1 MGFNIFDDQI
11 NTRRENDEAVFS
23 DACCGLASI
32 LDPVFSGKNSNG
44 EVRGAI
50 AKVLSMLEAEV
61 PEVPENITD
70 LNAQLT
76 YMLRPSGVMRRRV
89 ELKGDWWKDA
99 TGCLLGSTS
108 AGEVVVISQNRYSG
122 YEYCDIKG
130 KTIKINRRTAKNINT
145 DAFYFYRALPAK
157 KLRIMDLVLFM
168 LKAITRDD
176 IVFVLVVSLL
186 VSLTGMFMPYMNKQI
201 FDGIIPSG
209 IKSNI
214 LPVASLLTGVL
225 FGSTIF
231 GIARG
236 IILARLRDKINISV
250 QSATMMR
257 VFALP
262 ANFFKPYT
270 TGELSSRVMSMD
282 ALCSVLS
289 DAVLT
294 TGLSAVFSFVFIF
307 QMLRYAPTLV
317 IPGMLCLIFMMA
329 FSVLTSF
336 IQLKISRRLM
346 KLSAR
351 QSGLI
356 YSLFTGIQ
364 KIKLA
369 GAEKRAFAKWAER
382 YKEQGRL
389 SYAPPMFLRL
399 NSAISVLITLGSSLV
414 LFYFAGTSKI
424 SPADYMAFN
433 VAYGAVSGA
442 IMALSGIAMTAVN
455 IKPLLEMVQP
465 IIEAVPENSKNKKI
479 VTSLSGVIE
488 INSLSFRYESNSPL
502 ILDNISL
509 KIKSGEYVA
518 IAGRTGCG
526 KSTLFRL
533 LLGFEK
539 PETGAIYYDGQDL
552 EKIDA
557 SSLRQCIAVDM
568 QGGKLFPGSI
578 FSNIIIG
585 APWMTLNDAW
595 EAAKL
600 AGVDEDIR
608 AMPMNMHTVIS
619 EGNGGISGGQRQ
631 RILIARAVVSKPK
644 IILLDEATS
653 ALDNITQKHVSESI
667 EKLKST
673 RLVIAHRLSTIQHCD
688 RIIVLESGRIAED
701 GNYDELIAKQG
712 LFYDLAKRQTL

>member
-1 MGFNIFDDQI
+1 MDFNVFDDQI
-11 NTRRENDEAVFS
+11 NARRENDRAVLS

-32 LDPVFSGKNSNG
+32 LDPAFSGEKSNG

-50 AKVLSMLEAEV
+50 AKILTMLGAEI

-89 ELKGDWWKDA
+89 ELLGDWWKDA
-99 TGCLLGSTS
+99 TGYLLGSTVS
-108 AGEVVVISQNRYSG
+108 GDVIVISQNKYSG
-122 YEYCDIKG
+122 YEYNDANG
-130 KTIKINRRTAKNINT
+130 KTIKINRKTAKNINT

-157 KLRIMDLVLFM
+157 KLRITDLLLFM
-168 LKAITRDD
+168 LKTITRND

-186 VSLTGMFMPYMNKQI
+186 VSLTGMFLPYMNKQI

-236 IILARLRDKINISV
+236 IILARLRDKINIAV
-250 QSATMMR
+250 QSASMMR

-262 ANFFKPYT
+262 ANFFKTYT

-307 QMLRYAPTLV
+307 QMLRYAPALV
-317 IPGMLCLIFMMA
+317 IPGLLCLISMMA

-336 IQLKISRRLM
+336 VQLKISRKLM
-346 KLSAR
+346 ELSAR
-351 QSGLI
+351 QSGLV
-356 YSLFTGIQ
+356 YALFTGIQ

-389 SYAPPMFLRL
+389 SYAPPIFLRI
-399 NSAISVLITLGSSLV
+399 NSAVSVLITLGSSLV
-414 LFYFAGTSKI
+414 LFYFAGTAKI

-433 VAYGAVSGA
+433 VAYGSVSGA
-442 IMALSGIAMTAVN
+442 IMALAGIAMTAVN
-455 IKPLLEMVQP
+455 IKPLLEMVKP

-479 VTSLSGVIE
+479 ITSLSGVIE
-488 INSLSFRYESNSPL
+488 INSLSFRYENNSPL

-552 EKIDA
+552 EKIDV

-585 APWMTLNDAW
+585 APWMTLEDAW

-600 AGVDEDIR
+600 AGVDDDIR
-608 AMPMNMHTVIS
+608 AMPMNMHTMIS
-619 EGNGGISGGQRQ
+619 EGSGGISGGQRQ

-667 EKLKST
+667 GKLKST
-673 RLVIAHRLSTIQHCD
+673 RVVIAHRLSTIQHCD
-688 RIIVLESGRIAED
+688 RIIVLEGGRIAED
-701 GNYDELIAKQG
+701 GSYDKLIAKQG
-712 LFYDLAKRQTL
+712 FFYDLAKRQTL